1 MAGGNSGICAD
12 LPRSR
17 LKPVR
22 SMKAR
27 CSSTVSCGH
36 WVMHGQRIIKRLG
49 AGWTCLPVPR
59 PSAPH
64 AGHDPG
70 RVPRGRHGGPRVP
83 GPARRATSSAGTSK

>member
-1 MAGGNSGICAD
+1 MTGGNSGICAD

-27 CSSTVSCGH
+27 RSSTVSCGH

-49 AGWTCLPVPR
+49 AGWTCLPCAQAQRAASR
-59 PSAPH
+59 P
-64 AGHDPG
+64 
-70 RVPRGRHGGPRVP
+70 
-83 GPARRATSSAGTSK
+83 